1 MQSRRVYTTRT
12 FNVYLFFIQNHLETV
27 DKVPRFMLFLC
38 TQIWKF
44 SFCFVS
50 KRMKIKFRCEQHSR
64 GRFGGHGAFCCPF
77 SDRDII
83 RIFYEWVCIPG
94 ICCTNVNGGNKGLP
108 PDAITRK
115 RKQKFYCLANVIK
128 QITTQLTKVF
138 NQSFLRELQLNNYLT
153 AWTGY

>member
-1 MQSRRVYTTRT
+1 MQSRRVITTRT

-27 DKVPRFMLFLC
+27 DKVPRFTLFLC
-38 TQIWKF
+38 SQIWKF
-44 SFCFVS
+44 SFCLVS
-50 KRMKIKFRCEQHSR
+50 KRMKIKFRCEHHSR

-83 RIFYEWVCIPG
+83 RTFYEWVCIPV
-94 ICCTNVNGGNKGLP
+94 ICCTNVKGGNGLMLSLEKSR
-108 PDAITRK
+108 I
-115 RKQKFYCLANVIK
+115 FYCLANVIK

-153 AWTGY
+153 GWIGY